1 MEEKL
6 KLLAQIPFLKD
17 LTQGELLE
25 FAKEFRWEIYPQD
38 TLVLEKDQKPL
49 AITIIKEGKCDVEG
63 VVFGELEVVTGKP
76 SSKTVTC
83 IEETKVLMIEAQDFA
98 RLLWRWPKIYRTII
112 EQLSHDLQEVSQLLT
127 EKNYKEVLRSA
138 IELTQYKEKFYGIW
152 GSVKTTKEIE
162 KMLKEISEAQGH
174 LLIYGERGTGRQMV
188 AWYAHQHLFGEN
200 APFVVLDGQRFDGHW
215 DVLLRDGSEKEDNL
229 PYLSIFDLAAG
240 GTLFIREIHQISLEN
255 QVRLAEAIGKYKNKC
270 FVIGSIQDEENNAS
284 EILPTLKECFGHVYS
299 ITPLR
304 KRKRD
309 IPIIAQGILE
319 RLAQK
324 HQRPVPKLTPEATQ
338 LLLSHN
344 YRQGNVTELIQ
355 VMERAFFL
363 VEEEEVGLEQIFFG
377 PTAEKIGS
385 KINLLQWENIRN
397 FVMKKKLLNV
407 LQWLSAV
414 SLIFIIGGL
423 LFFPQLSITM
433 KAFILIWGLWWPALA
448 IFSPILGR
456 IWCTFCP
463 FSKIMEF
470 VQDRYHPKRPLPPI
484 FIKYDYLVVSFLFA
498 MIFWL
503 EVFTGMRANIFYT
516 ALLLLT
522 IQILAIIISV
532 LYPRHAWC
540 KHFCPLGGFVGTAS
554 IGSILEVRADPAVC
568 LNKCTTFDCYVGRD
582 GVKGCPMSQHLPYL
596 DNNLDCKLCFRCVHN
611 CQHNNV
617 QVNLR
622 VAAREVWHLNRV
634 NQGYTVFIGMLL
646 GIIFPMLYFE
656 PLHGIWPKDI
666 WNFWFTISY
675 FGGAVFG
682 GALGW
687 LVSRPFKTKSAS
699 KRVKLTFAFVH
710 IVFACHIVYQMG
722 FIPGL
727 DLFSIGLGWN
737 TSSGLISN
745 FFPATQV
752 ASVIAIMIGFL
763 LTIIAITV
771 IIYKHRRD
779 NKKPRIS

>member
-6 KLLAQIPFLKD
+6 KLLAQIPFLAN
-17 LTQGELLE
+17 LNQQELLE
-25 FAKEFRWEIYPQD
+25 FAKEAHWEICPKGYQ
-38 TLVLEKDQKPL
+38 VLEKGQKPK
-49 AITIIKEGKCDVEG
+49 AVTIIKEGKCDVEG

-76 SSKTVTC
+76 SLITATC
-83 IEETKVLMIEAQDFA
+83 LEETRVLRIKSKYFA
-98 RLLWRWPKIYRTII
+98 RLLLRWPQIYRTII
-112 EQLSHDLQEVSQLLT
+112 EQLSHNLQEVNQHLT
-127 EKNYKEVLRSA
+127 ERKYKEVLRSA
-138 IELTQYKEKFYGIW
+138 IQLTQYKEKFYGIW

-162 KMLKEISEAQGH
+162 KMLKEIAEIQGH

-188 AWYAHQHLFGEN
+188 AWYAHQHLFGEKS
-200 APFVVLDGQRFDGHW
+200 PFVVLDGQRFDEDWGVFLTEW
-215 DVLLRDGSEKEDNL
+215 GGKEDNL
-229 PYLSIFDLAAG
+229 PHLSIFDLAAG
-240 GTLFIREIHQISLEN
+240 GTLFIKEIDQISLEN
-255 QVRLAEAIGKYKNKC
+255 QVKLAQAISRYRDKC
-270 FVIGSIQDEENNAS
+270 FVIGSIQKEEKNDK
-284 EILPTLKECFGHVYS
+284 EILPILKNCFAHGYS

-324 HQRPVPKLTPEATQ
+324 HQRQVPILTHEATQ
-338 LLLSHN
+338 LLLSHD

-355 VMERAFFL
+355 VMERSFFL
-363 VEEEEVGLEQIFFG
+363 AEENEVGLEQIFFG

-385 KINLLQWENIRN
+385 KVNLLQWEHIRN
-397 FVMKKKLLNV
+397 FVMRKKLLNV
-407 LQWLSAV
+407 LQWLSAII
-414 SLIFIIGGL
+414 LISIIVAL
-423 LFFPQLSITM
+423 LFFPQLSLTV
-433 KAFILIWGLWWPALA
+433 KVFIVVWGLWWPALA
-448 IFSPILGR
+448 IISPLLGR
-456 IWCTFCP
+456 IWCTLCP

-470 VQDRYHPKRPLPPI
+470 IQDRYHPKRPLPAI
-484 FIKYDYLVVSFLFA
+484 FVKYDYLIVSFLFA

-503 EVFTGMRANIFYT
+503 EVFTGMRSNMFYT

-522 IQILAIIISV
+522 IQTLAIIVSI

-554 IGSILEVRADPAVC
+554 IGSVLEVRADAAVC

-582 GVKGCPMSQHLPYL
+582 GIKGCPMSQHLPYL

-611 CQHNNV
+611 CQHDNV

-622 VAAREVWHLNRV
+622 VPAREVWHLKRV

-646 GIIFPMLYFE
+646 GIVIPMLYFE
-656 PLHGIWPKDI
+656 PLHSTWPKDV
-666 WNFWFTISY
+666 WNLWFTVSF
-675 FGGAVFG
+675 FGFGLIG

-687 LVSRPFKTKSAS
+687 WLSRAFKTKSAS
-699 KRVKLTFAFVH
+699 KRVKLAFAFVPLV
-710 IVFACHIVYQMG
+710 IACHIVYQVG

-727 DLFSIGLGWN
+727 NLFSVGLGWY
-737 TSSGLISN
+737 TSTGLVSK

-752 ASVIAIMIGFL
+752 ASILAILMGLI

-771 IIYKHRRD
+771 IMYAYRK
-779 NKKPRIS
+779 NKGKSIV